1 LNGYDGSFWP
11 LGTSMRRRQFIT
23 LLGGAATA
31 WPIAARAQLGD
42 PIKRIAWISS
52 RAEDAVVFKQELARL
67 GWVDGRD
74 VRIASLVEPDGQRV
88 RAAAPGIVVAA
99 PDLIVAIGSEN
110 AEIFK
115 RLTDTIPIVFA
126 FVPDPVANG
135 LVASFAH
142 PGGNATGFISQQ
154 FSLAGKWLSILK
166 ELIPGIANV
175 MLLYEPADSNWRG
188 FLPVLET
195 AASTLHVVM
204 QPAPAA
210 AIADVARQIETF
222 ARDPDAGMIVL
233 PTLLTTGTGNSEMIV
248 ALAARHRL
256 PAIYPYK
263 YIAASGGLISYGV
276 GRDDLTRH
284 TAQYADRILRGAKPA
299 DLPVQAP
306 TKFELA
312 INLTTARA
320 LGLTVPPTL
329 LAIADDV
336 IE

>member
-1 LNGYDGSFWP
+1 MIGI
-11 LGTSMRRRQFIT
+11 RRREFIP
-23 LLGGAATA
+23 LLGGATA
-31 WPIAARAQLGD
+31 WPLAARAQLGD
-42 PIKRIAWISS
+42 PIKRIAWISA
-52 RAEDAVVFKQELARL
+52 RAEEALIFKQELARL

-74 VRIASLVEPDGQRV
+74 VRITSLVEADGQRV

-99 PDLIVAIGSEN
+99 PDLIVAAGTEN

-126 FVPDPVANG
+126 FVADPVAQG
-135 LVASFAH
+135 LVASLAH
-142 PGGNATGFISQQ
+142 PGGNVTGFISQQ
-154 FSLAGKWLSILK
+154 FSFAGKWLSILK
-166 ELIPGIANV
+166 DLIPGIANV
-175 MLLYEPADSNWRG
+175 MLLYEPADPNWRG

-195 AASTLHVVM
+195 AASALHVAM
-204 QPAPAA
+204 QPAPAV

-222 ARDPDAGMIVL
+222 ARDPHAGMIVL

-276 GRDDLTRH
+276 GRDDLNRR

-306 TKFELA
+306 TKFELV
-312 INLTTARA
+312 INARTAKA
-320 LGLTVPPTL
+320 LGLEIPPTL
-329 LAIADDV
+329 LAIADEV

>member
-1 LNGYDGSFWP
+1 
-11 LGTSMRRRQFIT
+11 
-23 LLGGAATA
+23 
-31 WPIAARAQLGD
+31 
-42 PIKRIAWISS
+42 
-52 RAEDAVVFKQELARL
+52 
-67 GWVDGRD
+67 
-74 VRIASLVEPDGQRV
+74 
-88 RAAAPGIVVAA
+88 
-99 PDLIVAIGSEN
+99 
-110 AEIFK
+110 
-115 RLTDTIPIVFA
+115 
-126 FVPDPVANG
+126 
-135 LVASFAH
+135 
-142 PGGNATGFISQQ
+142 
-154 FSLAGKWLSILK
+154 
-166 ELIPGIANV
+166 
-175 MLLYEPADSNWRG
+175 
-188 FLPVLET
+188 
-195 AASTLHVVM
+195 M

-210 AIADVARQIETF
+210 AIADVARQIEAF
-222 ARDPDAGMIVL
+222 ARDPDVGMIVL

-256 PAIYPYK
+256 PAIYPYR

-312 INLTTARA
+312 INLTTAKA

>member
-1 LNGYDGSFWP
+1 
-11 LGTSMRRRQFIT
+11 MIKRREFIT
-23 LLGGAATA
+23 LLGGAVAA
-31 WPIAARAQLGD
+31 VPITARAQLGD
-42 PIKRIAWISS
+42 PIKRIAWISA
-52 RAEDAVVFKQELARL
+52 RAEEAVIFKQELARL

-74 VRIASLVEPDGQRV
+74 VRITSLADADGQRV

-99 PDLIVAIGSEN
+99 PDLIVALGTEN

-115 RLTDTIPIVFA
+115 RLTDAIPIVFA
-126 FVPDPVANG
+126 FVADPVADG

-142 PGGNATGFISQQ
+142 PGGNATGFLSQQ
-154 FSLAGKWLSILK
+154 FSFAEKWLSILK
-166 ELIPGIANV
+166 DLIPDIANV
-175 MLLYEPADSNWRG
+175 MLLYEPADPNWRG

-195 AASTLHVVM
+195 AASALHVAM

-256 PAIYPYK
+256 PTIYPYK

-276 GRDDLTRH
+276 SRDDLNRR

-312 INLTTARA
+312 INLMTAKA
-320 LGLTVPPTL
+320 LGLTVPPSL
-329 LAIADDV
+329 LATADEV